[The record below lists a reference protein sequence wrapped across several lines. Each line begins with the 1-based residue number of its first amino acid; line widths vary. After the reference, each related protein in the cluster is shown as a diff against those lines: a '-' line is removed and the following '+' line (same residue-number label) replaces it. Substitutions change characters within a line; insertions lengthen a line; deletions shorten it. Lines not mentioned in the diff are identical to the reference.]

1 MLLHSSHTVTPQKE
15 SELTQKWVI
24 CDKLLKRCLRS
35 DNGDDGY
42 YILIFMYLHVR
53 KREISCFLRSCWHK
67 FLDRK
72 LYCWRR
78 GNHLSKNSTDSSVCL
93 WTLFAQFLLFHSLC
107 FLIMGYVEVSKNKSY
122 DCVRKLQTFC
132 INCISG
138 SNSNIIQLCYPKQ
151 HQNFYPLSFWNP
163 KYKCIYYCQH
173 CTSLLEIQTKEFLWK
188 EMKWSRTRGV

>member
-1 MLLHSSHTVTPQKE
+1 MF
-15 SELTQKWVI
+15 
-24 CDKLLKRCLRS
+24 CD
-35 DNGDDGY
+35 DNCIWLQY
-42 YILIFMYLHVR
+42 
-53 KREISCFLRSCWHK
+53 CFLTLLTRILGQKILVNSICI
-67 FLDRK
+67 
-72 LYCWRR
+72 
-78 GNHLSKNSTDSSVCL
+78 GENHLSKNSTDSSVCL

-151 HQNFYPLSFWNP
+151 HQNCSPLSFWNP

>member
-1 MLLHSSHTVTPQKE
+1 MWSQFFLFKQLKPIYYQVCELVMLLHSSHTVTPQKE

-93 WTLFAQFLLFHSLC
+93 WTLFAQFLLFHSSC
-107 FLIMGYVEVSKNKSY
+107 FLIMGYVEVSKYKEITDILY
-122 DCVRKLQTFC
+122 
-132 INCISG
+132 
-138 SNSNIIQLCYPKQ
+138 QLYFRIKI
-151 HQNFYPLSFWNP
+151 
-163 KYKCIYYCQH
+163 K
-173 CTSLLEIQTKEFLWK
+173 
-188 EMKWSRTRGV
+188 